1 MQIVLNG
8 KAREI
13 DSGST
18 IAKLLQVLNLK
29 AEQVAVEHN
38 RRIVMRPEFDTCVLK
53 EGDRIEVVNF
63 VGGG

>member
-1 MQIVLNG
+1 MQITLNG
-8 KAREI
+8 KTREV
-13 DSGST
+13 DYGCT
-18 IAKLLQVLNLK
+18 IAELLRVLNLK

-38 RRIVMRPEFDTCVLK
+38 RNIVMRTEFDTCVLN

>member
-1 MQIVLNG
+1 MQITLNG
-8 KAREI
+8 KTREI

-18 IAKLLQVLNLK
+18 IAELLQMLNLK

-38 RRIVMRPEFDTCVLK
+38 RNIVMRTEFGTCVLK

>member
-1 MQIVLNG
+1 MQITLNG
-8 KAREI
+8 KTREI

-18 IAKLLQVLNLK
+18 IAELIQVLNLK

-38 RRIVMRPEFDTCVLK
+38 SNIVMRTEFDTCVLK
-53 EGDRIEVVNF
+53 KGDRIEVVNF

>member
-1 MQIVLNG
+1 MQITLNG
-8 KAREI
+8 KTREI
-13 DSGST
+13 DSGCT
-18 IAKLLQVLNLK
+18 IAELLQVLNLK

-38 RRIVMRPEFDTCVLK
+38 HNIVMRTEFATCVLN

>member
-1 MQIVLNG
+1 MQITLNG
-8 KAREI
+8 KTREI
-13 DSGST
+13 DSGCT

-38 RRIVMRPEFDTCVLK
+38 HNIVMRTEFATCVLK
-53 EGDRIEVVNF
+53 EDDRIEVVNF